1 MVEAYVKNALFQTLD
16 AYLVGLRKD
25 QINFSLMS
33 GKGAVRGVQVNL
45 DKMNTFLGNVS
56 PARGI

>member
-56 PARGI
+56 PAAFN

>member
-33 GKGAVRGVQVNL
+33 GKGACAASRSTSI
-45 DKMNTFLGNVS
+45 K
-56 PARGI
+56 